1 MKGLVPIIPSFLRLT
16 LKILGVVYFLCSL
29 TAGCYGQSDGKL
41 ALGPSYKAFKT
52 GEKLKY
58 NIHYG
63 PVNAGKAVFT
73 VKKDLR
79 LIDNKSHYAV
89 KVFGRSLSGWD
100 WFYKVRDYYRSW
112 IDTQTMLPSKASR
125 DVREGSYETEEN
137 LVFLRETNQ
146 VLRNGEKQ
154 DVPDRIHDIVSAIYY
169 ARCINFTNVEIGT
182 YIPIKTFF
190 ANEVFPLG
198 VTYKGTRTLETDL
211 GKFRVRVFKPELIE
225 GRVFKGQDDMTVY
238 VSADKNQVPL
248 RIESKIFVG
257 RIQADLYNY
266 KNLKYPLDARIN

>member
-1 MKGLVPIIPSFLRLT
+1 LKSIKVILTPISFALKLLWGIGVLGLFVCNSYCQENARASPR
-16 LKILGVVYFLCSL
+16 
-29 TAGCYGQSDGKL
+29 
-41 ALGPSYKAFKT
+41 PSYNAFKT

-63 PVNAGKAVFT
+63 PVNAGKAIFT
-73 VKKDLR
+73 VKDEIKQINR
-79 LIDNKSHYAV
+79 EPHYAI

-112 IDTQTMLPSKASR
+112 VDTETLLPSKASR
-125 DVREGSYETEEN
+125 DVREGGYEVEER
-137 LVFLRETNQ
+137 LLFLRKTNQ
-146 VLRNGEKQ
+146 VKRNGELK
-154 DVPDRIHDIVSAIYY
+154 DVPARIHDIVSAIYY
-169 ARCINFTNVEIGT
+169 ARCINFTKVDSGT

-198 VTYKGTRTLETDL
+198 VTYKGTQTLETDL
-211 GKFRVRVFKPELIE
+211 GSFRVRVFKPELIE

-238 VSADKNQVPL
+238 VSADKNQVPI

-257 RIQADLYNY
+257 QIQADLYAY
-266 KNLKYPLDARIN
+266 QNLKYSFTAKSD

>member
-1 MKGLVPIIPSFLRLT
+1 MRATSLFLKLA
-16 LKILGVVYFLCSL
+16 LKIIGAVAFLWVFIGC
-29 TAGCYGQSDGKL
+29 CYGQPDAKT
-41 ALGPSYKAFKT
+41 APRPSYKAFKT

-63 PVNAGKAVFT
+63 PVNAGKATFT
-73 VKKDLR
+73 VKEQFQR
-79 LIDNKSHYAV
+79 INGKSHYAA

-100 WFYKVRDYYRSW
+100 WFYKVRDHYRTW

-125 DVREGSYETEEN
+125 DVREGSYETEER
-137 LVFLRETNQ
+137 LVFLRETKQ
-146 VLRNGEKQ
+146 VLRNGKLS
-154 DVPDRIHDIVSAIYY
+154 DVPKRIHDIVSAIYY
-169 ARCINFTNVEIGT
+169 ARCINFKKVDIGT

-198 VTYKGTRTLETDL
+198 VYYKGTQTLETDF
-211 GKFRVRVFKPELIE
+211 GTFRVRVFKPELIE

-257 RIQADLYNY
+257 QIQADLYAH
-266 KNLKYPLDARIN
+266 KNLKYPLDARMD

>member
-1 MKGLVPIIPSFLRLT
+1 MRATVSFGSLAF
-16 LKILGVVYFLCSL
+16 KVIGAFYFLFAL
-29 TAGCYGQSDGKL
+29 TATCYGQSDEKE
-41 ALGPSYKAFKT
+41 ALKPSYKAFKT

-63 PVNAGKAVFT
+63 PVNAGKATFT
-73 VKKDLR
+73 VKKELQV
-79 LIDNKSHYAV
+79 IDSKHHYAI

-100 WFYKVRDYYRSW
+100 WFYKVRDHYRSW
-112 IDTQTMLPSKASR
+112 VDTQSMLPSKASR
-125 DVREGSYETEEN
+125 DVREGSYEAEEH

-146 VLRNGEKQ
+146 VMRNGELK
-154 DVPDRIHDIVSAIYY
+154 DVPARIHDIVSAIYY
-169 ARCINFTNVEIGT
+169 ARCINFTKVDIGT

-198 VTYKGTRTLETDL
+198 VTYKGTQTLETDL
-211 GKFRVRVFKPELIE
+211 GTFRVRVFKPELIE

-257 RIQADLYNY
+257 QIQADLYAY
-266 KNLKYPLDARIN
+266 KNLKYPLDARID